1 MGFRLILRKLSI
13 KRRFGEYGVA
23 NIYFFKRVF
32 GENGR
37 GKSYPCQ
44 STFWQG
50 VDQYTTDVASV
61 YDSSYISIRLM
72 YPQYGTEL
80 FSFLLSAFQGL
91 FLWKFWKDF
100 LMCNTCR
107 GRMKPPNPDIAGK
120 FGLESVSLPQSVC
133 ISAPAPS

>member
-1 MGFRLILRKLSI
+1 MMLRTFTSSKEFSEKTDEESHTLVRAPS
-13 KRRFGEYGVA
+13 
-23 NIYFFKRVF
+23 
-32 GENGR
+32 GR
-37 GKSYPCQ
+37 
-44 STFWQG
+44 G

-91 FLWKFWKDF
+91 FLWEFWKDF

-107 GRMKPPNPDIAGK
+107 GRVKPPNPDIAGK
-120 FGLESVSLPQSVC
+120 LGLESVSLPQSVC